1 MLDPRVSVITPVYNR
16 RTELPRALQS
26 LEGQT
31 NLNLE
36 HIILDDALR
45 VYHTESDNSITRS
58 GLKEQT
64 LINCL
69 YNSLWYINNGK
80 KYNIPKKVI
89 VFNALVYATFKHLL
103 RWKFSCPRYDWARK
117 GVQTFWGKL
126 FQILIWVPS
135 LFAAALYCHIKKL

>member
-1 MLDPRVSVITPVYNR
+1 MRANPWPEPEGIKVVAEDVIWYTLCSEYK
-16 RTELPRALQS
+16 TWF
-26 LEGQT
+26 
-31 NLNLE
+31 
-36 HIILDDALR
+36 LDDALR

-80 KYNIPKKVI
+80 KYNIPKKVV

-103 RWKFSCPRYDWARK
+103 RWKFSCPGYDWARK
-117 GVQTFWGKL
+117 GVQTFWGRL
-126 FQILIWVPS
+126 FHVLIWVPS
-135 LFAAALYCHIKKL
+135 LFAAALYSHIKKL